1 MQVVYLAVRR
11 SKHIFESIWQQ
22 QSICKTFCNKCLKNG
37 FLGIENCNIFTTN
50 VTFYTIKVICTDL
63 SIQYSILPNAFQR
76 LQNRLNPKG
85 SSPTKNDLTF
95 FVLKIVSMQC
105 K

>member
-1 MQVVYLAVRR
+1 M
-11 SKHIFESIWQQ
+11 
-22 QSICKTFCNKCLKNG
+22 KNG

-63 SIQYSILPNAFQR
+63 SIQYSISPNAFQR

-95 FVLKIVSMQC
+95 FVVKLILKLYFRSLEV